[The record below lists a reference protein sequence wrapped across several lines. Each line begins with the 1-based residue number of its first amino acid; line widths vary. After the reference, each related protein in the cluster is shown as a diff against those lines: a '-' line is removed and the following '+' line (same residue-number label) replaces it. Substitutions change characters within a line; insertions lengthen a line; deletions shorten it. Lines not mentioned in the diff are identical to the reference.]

1 MLRIRY
7 IAEVCDDERGNGM
20 LLAVLGDCNGHA
32 AALGAALNHIAEEG
46 ILTIFQTGNL
56 AGPEGSDSVIQLL
69 REHGVRVCQGE
80 MDRMLVRFEQKS
92 DTFRRKLEQ
101 EEFDWIAAAHARL
114 SSEGLEYLRGLSKR
128 IDREVDGIKMHCC
141 HGSPASQSEIIDAE
155 TPHTRLQ
162 RHRESSGAALLMCGG
177 AKEPFHRWVDGALFV
192 GPGHLVAAPGEAQF
206 TLIDTDAA
214 PWQVT
219 VVRLAY

>member
-1 MLRIRY
+1 
-7 IAEVCDDERGNGM
+7 M
-20 LLAVLGDCNGHA
+20 LLAVLGDCDGQA
-32 AALGAALNHIAEEG
+32 PALATALNHIADEG
-46 ILTIFQTGNL
+46 ILTVFQTGNL
-56 AGPEGSDSVIQLL
+56 AGPEGSDGVITLL

-92 DTFRRKLEQ
+92 ETFRRKLEPEQ
-101 EEFDWIAAAHARL
+101 FQWIAAAHARL
-114 SSEGLEYLRGLSKR
+114 SSEGLEFLRGLSKR

-177 AKEPFHRWVDGALFV
+177 AAEPFHRWVDGALFV
-192 GPGHLVAAPGEAQF
+192 GPGRLVPIPGESQF
-206 TLIDTDAA
+206 TLIDTDAS
-214 PWQVT
+214 PWEVS
-219 VVRLAY
+219 VVRLGY